1 MIRFR
6 RRRRAECAPEAR
18 DAIARFTA
26 EHSLRAEIHRGVRI
40 ERAHEE
46 LGVSLRFDLAFDP
59 KRGCNGRRLPLRRL
73 GEYGEGAKQFVHAY
87 GTVESLNASGGGL
100 SGRSIQ

>member
-1 MIRFR
+1 MIRFYR
-6 RRRRAECAPEAR
+6 RLRAERTPEAR

-26 EHSLRAEIHRGVRI
+26 KHALRAEIYRGVRI
-40 ERAHEE
+40 ERAYEE
-46 LGVSLRFDLAFDP
+46 LGVSRRFNLVFDT
-59 KRGCNGRRLPLRRL
+59 KRGRNGRGLLIRRL
-73 GEYGEGAKQFVHAY
+73 GEYRECAKQFVHAY